1 MRSIIRKTGQRS
13 RICDKKKEN
22 KERGGKENL
31 WRLESRKIE
40 KRRQWR
46 QRVVD
51 RVQKVKENKGSELR
65 VIWEESMAGEAK
77 ERREV
82 YSDTESFP
90 LPGYIS
96 ISEHESLCLSG
107 SCASTNTMLLTTP
120 NPEQRTGYAGSTGW
134 RVKHEG

>member
-96 ISEHESLCLSG
+96 ISEHEALCLSTLI
-107 SCASTNTMLLTTP
+107 AQATLAP
-120 NPEQRTGYAGSTGW
+120 QAGG
-134 RVKHEG
+134 